1 MDWVYGSMFWKTIL
15 TLCIEARK
23 YLDPL
28 PNNAT
33 LEICPKERI

>member
-1 MDWVYGSMFWKTIL
+1 MAVWQYVLENHCM